1 MHNHSRVTPCLL
13 CSTALFVPTASCLQG
28 TLYKKC
34 GVLFLS
40 QWIHLHS
47 FHCLS
52 LLRAHSNYQQLRSA
66 TTVHILSPSVTEK
79 KNGLLLVHSCSFD
92 TTLSLAFEDALHTGL
107 FAVKLGFFLPF
118 YCLRHRKNSG
128 CICVQTQLLHTVFV
142 LWLVWDGG
150 RCGMFLYK
158 RNNGGE
164 DLDACKK
171 WMHALITVMAAAFH
185 LVSLECLVTPSFFAA
200 MSNNSHEEAS
210 EHSLMLCHIPACLY
224 LHTCTDPWQVAMAGR
239 RAAVTRSGRLR
250 TGKTS
255 WAQLAAIP
263 QGYMQAIFELHKN
276 SSW

>member
-1 MHNHSRVTPCLL
+1 MHIHSRITTCLL
-13 CSTALFVPTASCLQG
+13 CSCTALFVPAASCLQG
-28 TLYKKC
+28 TLYEKC

-66 TTVHILSPSVTEK
+66 TTAHILSPSVTGK

-92 TTLSLAFEDALHTGL
+92 TTLSLACEDAHHIGL
-107 FAVKLGFFLPF
+107 FAVKPGYFLPF
-118 YCLRHRKNSG
+118 YCPRQKKNSG

-164 DLDACKK
+164 ELEACKS
-171 WMHALITVMAAAFH
+171 WMRALITVMAVAFR
-185 LVSLECLVTPSFFAA
+185 LLSLKRFVTFSFWTNADF
-200 MSNNSHEEAS
+200 
-210 EHSLMLCHIPACLY
+210 CY
-224 LHTCTDPWQVAMAGR
+224 R
-239 RAAVTRSGRLR
+239 
-250 TGKTS
+250 
-255 WAQLAAIP
+255 
-263 QGYMQAIFELHKN
+263 
-276 SSW
+276 